1 MSGDLTAAQRVL
13 STPELLLEV
22 FLVLD
27 KPGHFGVVNKTF
39 REIARDPVNLIKH
52 FERRYYPFEIMYELL
67 SRPSVYQK
75 VDNLVQVSFLCEA
88 ALQASDR
95 SADLSFARR
104 SGVTL
109 LRSDLAVQCRTSGN
123 AGTPREP
130 STTLQYGHRTYSPFY

>member
-1 MSGDLTAAQRVL
+1 MSGNLTAARRVL

-39 REIARDPVNLIKH
+39 REIARDPVNLTKH

-67 SRPSVYQK
+67 LRPSVYQK

-88 ALQASDR
+88 VYKPLIYLQTF
-95 SADLSFARR
+95 LSRGAVVSRYFV
-104 SGVTL
+104 VTL
-109 LRSDLAVQCRTSGN
+109 QSSVVRLHS
-123 AGTPREP
+123 
-130 STTLQYGHRTYSPFY
+130 